1 MIQRFKIHGGIE
13 RKMIKLK
20 IGMKLD
26 SAEWEKEK
34 LNTNKKNAKK
44 IIQKIL
50 NILRINYFSQ
60 VGWG

>member
-1 MIQRFKIHGGIE
+1 
-13 RKMIKLK
+13 MIKLK

-44 IIQKIL
+44 IIQK
-50 NILRINYFSQ
+50 RF
-60 VGWG
+60 